1 MRMDDMSPKQRG
13 GNAVER
19 VEGPL
24 RSRFPGE
31 LALRDLG
38 ESAPMCR
45 AGLVT
50 ARFLTLQVAE
60 RYAAGWFVP
69 EWLELAIAATDPY
82 VGPGCESAPADAM
95 RLRQVLTRMRVNEPD
110 RVVAAL
116 IAAGDTTLTRSHR
129 MAAYGFYRA
138 AYVLSVRIDKKVG
151 ALSASSRLACLA
163 DDFQRPASARRWSRR
178 CAELV
183 AQCR

>member
-1 MRMDDMSPKQRG
+1 MDDSNRRQDEKS
-13 GNAVER
+13 ALR
-19 VEGPL
+19 VEGTL

-38 ESAPMCR
+38 ESASVAR

-50 ARFLTLQVAE
+50 ARFLVLQVAE
-60 RYAAGWFVP
+60 RYATGWYVP

-82 VGPGCESAPADAM
+82 VGPGCESAPADGM
-95 RLRQVLTRMRVNEPD
+95 RLRNVLMRIRANEPD

-116 IAAGDTTLTRSHR
+116 LAAGDTTLTQSHR
-129 MAAYGFYRA
+129 LAAYGFYRA
-138 AYVLSVRIDKKVG
+138 AYVLSMRIDKKVG

-163 DDFQRPASARRWSRR
+163 EAFQRPRASRVWSKR
-178 CAELV
+178 CARLV

>member
-1 MRMDDMSPKQRG
+1 
-13 GNAVER
+13 
-19 VEGPL
+19 
-24 RSRFPGE
+24 

-38 ESAPMCR
+38 DSAPLCR

-50 ARFLTLQVAE
+50 ARFLALQVAE

-69 EWLELAIAATDPY
+69 EWLEQAIAATDPY
-82 VGPGCESAPADAM
+82 VAAGCEAAPADAM
-95 RLRQVLTRMRVNEPD
+95 RLRNVLTRMRVNEPE

-116 IAAGDTTLTRSHR
+116 LALGDTSLTRSHR

-138 AYVLSVRIDKKVG
+138 AYVLSIRIDKKVG

-163 DDFQRPASARRWSRR
+163 DAFQRPRSARRWSKR

-183 AQCR
+183 AECR

>member
-1 MRMDDMSPKQRG
+1 MRIDDWNGRPESNP
-13 GNAVER
+13 VLR
-19 VEGPL
+19 VSGPL

-38 ESAPMCR
+38 DSALSPG

-50 ARFLTLQVAE
+50 ARFLVLQVAE
-60 RYAAGWFVP
+60 RYATGWYVP
-69 EWLELAIAATDPY
+69 EWLELAIAATEPY
-82 VGPGCESAPADAM
+82 VGPGCEAAPADGM
-95 RLRQVLTRMRVNEPD
+95 RLRNVLMRMRVNEPD

-116 IAAGDTTLTRSHR
+116 LAAGDTALSQSHR
-129 MAAYGFYRA
+129 LSAYGFYRA
-138 AYVLSVRIDKKVG
+138 AYVLSMRIDKKVG

-163 DDFQRPASARRWSRR
+163 EAFQRPRPSRVWSKR
-178 CAELV
+178 CAMLV